1 MKRDEFVKIAK
12 IAFHKWQAHNAT
24 IRAAA
29 LAFFTILPLP
39 SLLLILLEIY
49 ALIYGQAQALQQL
62 TRQVTLVAGPT
73 VADIINE
80 LLGGQINPL
89 NSGFGSVI
97 TVVFAGIGAISAFAV
112 LQDSLNGI

>member
-1 MKRDEFVKIAK
+1 M
-12 IAFHKWQAHNAT
+12 
-24 IRAAA
+24 
-29 LAFFTILPLP
+29 
-39 SLLLILLEIY
+39 
-49 ALIYGQAQALQQL
+49 
-62 TRQVTLVAGPT
+62 AGPT